1 MMLSKNILQ
10 YLSDLKENNYKEWF
24 HESKPAYQILRKEF
38 EQFIAHTIAT
48 IAQFDNSVKTIEPK
62 KCIFRINRDVR
73 FSKDKS
79 PYKTNFGG
87 FIVPSGKSAGY
98 AGYYIHIEPG
108 NCFLAGGIY
117 MPPPDRL
124 KAVRTEIYENTED
137 FKKIINDKNFKKHF
151 KEITSE
157 DKLKTA
163 PKGFPKD
170 FEDIDLLRH
179 KHYTVAKYIKDDI
192 VTSEKFA
199 DEITETFKALYP
211 FNAFINEAINYQLSL
226 DE

>member
-1 MMLSKNILQ
+1 MLSKNL
-10 YLSDLKENNYKEWF
+10 LRFLTDLKENNYKEWF
-24 HESKPAYQILRKEF
+24 HENKPTYQIVKKEF
-38 EQFIAHTIAT
+38 EQYIAHTIAD
-48 IAQFDNSVKTIEPK
+48 ISQFDNSVKNTDPK

-79 PYKTNFGG
+79 PYKSNFGG
-87 FIVPSGKSAGY
+87 FIVPGGRNAGF

-108 NCFLAGGIY
+108 NSFLAGGIY

-124 KAVRTEIYENTED
+124 KAIRSDIYENTDE
-137 FKKIINDKNFKKHF
+137 FKTIINNKNFKKHF

-157 DKLKTA
+157 NKLKTA

-179 KHYTVAKYIKDDI
+179 KHYTVIKYINEELI
-192 VTSEKFA
+192 TSDKFV
-199 DEITETFKALYP
+199 DEVRETFKALYP
-211 FNAFINEAINYQLSL
+211 FNSFINEAINYHLSQN
-226 DE
+226 D

>member
-1 MMLSKNILQ
+1 MLSKNIFQ
-10 YLSDLKENNYKEWF
+10 FLSDLKENNYKEWF
-24 HESKPAYQILRKEF
+24 HENKPRYQIVKKEF
-38 EQFIAHTIAT
+38 EQFIAHVIAEV
-48 IAQFDNSVKTIEPK
+48 AQFDGSVKNIEPK

-87 FIVPSGKSAGY
+87 FIVPGGRNAGF

-124 KAVRTEIYENTED
+124 KAVRTEIYENTND
-137 FKKIINDKNFKKHF
+137 FKKILNAKDFKNHF
-151 KEITSE
+151 KEIISE
-157 DKLKTA
+157 GKLKTA
-163 PKGFPKD
+163 PKGFPRD

-179 KHYTVAKYIKDDI
+179 KHYTVVKYIKDEL
-192 VTSEKFA
+192 VTSDKFA
-199 DEITETFKALYP
+199 NEIRNTFKALYP

-226 DE
+226 DN

>member
-1 MMLSKNILQ
+1 MLSKNLLQ
-10 YLSDLKENNYKEWF
+10 FLTDLKENNYREWF
-24 HESKPAYQILRKEF
+24 HENKPTYQIVKKEF
-38 EQFIAHTIAT
+38 EQYIAHTIAD
-48 IAQFDNSVKTIEPK
+48 IAQFDDSVKNIDPK

-79 PYKTNFGG
+79 PYKSNFGG
-87 FIVPSGKSAGY
+87 FIVPGGRNAGF

-108 NCFLAGGIY
+108 NSFLAGGIY

-124 KAVRTEIYENTED
+124 KAVRSDIYENTAE
-137 FKKIINDKNFKKHF
+137 FKKIINNKNFKKHF

-157 DKLKTA
+157 NKLKTA

-179 KHYTVAKYIKDDI
+179 KHYTVVKYITEDLI
-192 VTSEKFA
+192 TSDKFTN
-199 DEITETFKALYP
+199 EVRETFKALLP
-211 FNAFINEAINYQLSL
+211 FNSFINEAINYHLSQN
-226 DE
+226 D